1 MKSKSKKNKTSS
13 ISGSYKLAAAIVPAL
28 VPVLSHAVEPQP
40 IEAGAFNLI
49 PTITVDARD
58 TDNMFL
64 SNDNEVD
71 SKLYIVS
78 PRIEAVTE
86 SNGNSLRL
94 AGQIDEA
101 NYSATDEDDYTDW
114 RINGDAHLQ
123 MNVRNALDF
132 NAGFFRTR
140 ETRGTGFSQGGFL
153 PTTPD
158 RYEETTYGASYTFGT
173 RDSLGRLVLS
183 ADSYD
188 KSYVNN
194 RLTTQFRDRE
204 DMDWSGAFYLN
215 LSPRTD
221 IFVEYIQSD
230 IDYGTDP
237 VVVAGAPD
245 SLDSDESYYYVGVSW
260 EASAATTGSL
270 KVGKGDKEFD
280 DVDRGDGDLTT
291 WEANI
296 LWEPLTYSAVNFTA
310 SNSFD
315 EATGVG
321 NALEARRYSISWQ
334 HAWSDSLRSTVN
346 WYTSDDTYTGSTRQD
361 DIDALSLRL
370 DYSVQRWFDVFV
382 SLSRDSRDSNF
393 GNFNYD
399 QNVAAIGF
407 QASL

>member
-1 MKSKSKKNKTSS
+1 MGGGNNKKSNFSKSY
-13 ISGSYKLAAAIVPAL
+13 ISFIAAVSAL
-28 VPVLSHAVEPQP
+28 VPSLALAVDPQP

-49 PTITVDARD
+49 PTVTLDARD

-64 SNDNEVD
+64 SADNEVD

-78 PRIEAVTE
+78 PRLEAVTE

-101 NYSATDEDDYTDW
+101 NYSATSEDDYTDW
-114 RINGDAHLQ
+114 RVTGDAHLQ
-123 MNVRNALDF
+123 MDVRNAFDF

-158 RYEETTYGASYTFGT
+158 RYEETTYGASYQFGT

-183 ADSYD
+183 ANSYD
-188 KSYVNN
+188 KSYRNN
-194 RLTTQFRDRE
+194 RITTQFRDRE
-204 DMDWSGAFYLN
+204 DMRFSGAFYWN

-221 IFVEYIQSD
+221 IFVEYQQAD

-237 VVVAGAPD
+237 VVAVGVPD
-245 SLDSDESYYYVGVSW
+245 SLDSDEQYVYVGISW

-270 KVGKGDKEFD
+270 KVGQGDKEFSD
-280 DVDRGDGDLTT
+280 ADRGDADASV

-296 LWEPLTYSAVNFTA
+296 LWEPLSYSAFNFTA
-310 SNSFD
+310 SRSFD

-321 NALEARRYSISWQ
+321 NALEAQRYAINWQ
-334 HAWSDSLRSTVN
+334 HSWSDSLRSTFT
-346 WYTSDDTYTGSTRQD
+346 WYTSDDDYTGSTRQD
-361 DIDALSLRL
+361 DIDAVSFRL

-382 SLSRDSRDSNF
+382 SFSQDSRDSNF

-407 QASL
+407 AASL